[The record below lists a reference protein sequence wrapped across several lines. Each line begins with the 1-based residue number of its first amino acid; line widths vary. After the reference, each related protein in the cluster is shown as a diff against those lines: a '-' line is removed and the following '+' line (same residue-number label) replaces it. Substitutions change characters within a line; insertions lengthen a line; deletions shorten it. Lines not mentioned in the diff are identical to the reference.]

1 MKKNL
6 LFIAFI
12 SITSFV
18 TLSLSVAEENYW
30 SQIAKS
36 NDNRAISGL
45 VKDKSGEPIN
55 GASINITGTK
65 KGTITDFEGEF
76 NLIIDKNVKTLSVFS
91 PGYEITEVNIT
102 EENYYKVI
110 LKEAEILDEVV
121 VSDFTKKMRRSIS
134 SSPVSTT
141 AMPSKAAEVDYSGYV
156 SDYPEAE
163 PTLSKEVEG
172 IRKSEPS
179 KAGTLTAG
187 EWNDLYHWEKWEE
200 LINEA
205 DYKEMGGYWKVYPRN
220 RVTVYA
226 GNQYE
231 LPLSDCEVIMES
243 KDGIIWRTKTDNSGK
258 AELWFMEGQVPT
270 KIKVRSGRQTKT
282 IDKVKNIHQ
291 GVNRI
296 FFEKECVSSPKA
308 DIMFVV
314 DATGSMGDEISFLK
328 SELND
333 VIDKVEKNRDDVSF
347 RWGSVFY
354 RDESDEYLTR
364 QLPLTTDAKKLMHF
378 ISEQDASGGGDY
390 PEAVTDGLE
399 EALIQE
405 WSSEAIARII
415 FLVLDAPPHHNSE
428 KLITLQN
435 QIELASAMGIKIIP
449 ITASGINRQTEYLMK
464 FMSIMTNGTYVFL
477 TDDSGVGNSHLEHIT
492 KDYSVEKLNDLLIRL
507 IINYTDMRRCI
518 DQNEVDPLFVQ
529 TEFSPNPVIDILNVK
544 APKGTKMIRLIS
556 NSGQLIKEIEAKGEG
571 RYEVNMTSYID
582 GMYLLQLML
591 DSNHQYTYKIIKS
604 GARV

>member
-12 SITSFV
+12 TFTSFF
-18 TLSLSVAEENYW
+18 TLSLSFSDQTNWSKVVVQAE
-30 SQIAKS
+30 
-36 NDNRAISGL
+36 NRTISGL
-45 VKDKSGEPIN
+45 ILDKNEDPLVGV
-55 GASINITGTK
+55 SINISGTK
-65 KGTITDFEGEF
+65 KGTISDFDGEF
-76 NLIIDKNVKTLSVFS
+76 NLVIDKNVKTLSVFYV
-91 PGYEITEVNIT
+91 GYETKEVKIT
-102 EENYYKVI
+102 EESYYKI
-110 LKEAEILDEVV
+110 TMDEAVTLDEVV
-121 VSDFTKKMRRSIS
+121 VSGFTKKMRKTIP
-134 SSPVSTT
+134 SSPVSTS
-141 AMPSKAAEVDYSGYV
+141 AMPSKAAEVDFSSHV
-156 SDYPEAE
+156 SDYPETE
-163 PTLSKEVEG
+163 VTLLEESSGK
-172 IRKSEPS
+172 RNSEPS

-200 LINEA
+200 LIKEA
-205 DYKEMGGYWKVYPRN
+205 DYKEMGDYWEVHPRN

-243 KDGIIWRTKTDNSGK
+243 KDGIIWRAKTDNSGK
-258 AELWFMEGQVPT
+258 AELWFKEGQVPT
-270 KIKVRSGRQTKT
+270 AIKVRSGRQTKT
-282 IDKVKNIHQ
+282 IDKVKNIYQ

-296 FFEKECVSSPKA
+296 SFEKECISTPKA

-333 VIDKVEKNRDDVSF
+333 VIEKVEKSNEEVSF

-364 QLPLTTDAKKLMHF
+364 QLPLTNDAKKLMHF
-378 ISEQDASGGGDY
+378 ISEQNAGGGGDY

-415 FLVLDAPPHHNSE
+415 FLILDAPPHHNSE
-428 KLITLQN
+428 KLVMLQN
-435 QIELASAMGIKIIP
+435 QIELAAAMGIKIIP

-477 TDDSGVGNSHLEHIT
+477 TDDSGVGNSHLEHIA
-492 KDYSVEKLNDLLIRL
+492 KDYKVEKLNDLLNRL
-507 IINYTDMRRCI
+507 IINYTDMGRCT
-518 DQNEVDPLFVQ
+518 DQNEMDPLFVN

-544 APKGTKMIRLIS
+544 APKGTKVIRLIS
-556 NSGQLIKEIEAKGEG
+556 NSGQMISELEVEGAG
-571 RYEVNMTSYID
+571 RYEINMGSYID
-582 GMYLLQLML
+582 GMYLLQVRLE
-591 DSNHQYTYKIIKS
+591 SNQQYTYKIIKS
-604 GARV
+604 SVRV